1 MDMLVIAGNV
11 TAPSEQR
18 DAFVA
23 AHQDLIR
30 RVDEEDANPPRSNPK
45 IDTASHV

>member
-1 MDMLVIAGNV
+1 MRWKVKTRRVG
-11 TAPSEQR
+11 TER

-30 RVDEEDANPPRSNPK
+30 RVDEDANPPRSDPK
-45 IDTASHV
+45 DDTATHV